1 MNTGKLPW
9 NTLYFPV
16 HAAEYATAEMSVPG
30 NFGGLKIAGSCIFLG
45 FAISSSVGLPVKY
58 SASTSTPHPLGAVA
72 TG

>member
-30 NFGGLKIAGSCIFLG
+30 NFGGLKLQAHVFFLG
-45 FAISSSVGLPVKY
+45 SQYQAP
-58 SASTSTPHPLGAVA
+58 
-72 TG
+72 